1 MRPVQLTKVG
11 TGKTSWVRLD
21 RRAYTL
27 NTLIVT
33 RLVTGTATWN
43 LEMTENDPPSGTN
56 FIDPAINQVTAS
68 AWVVWEG
75 YVWAYLLLNV
85 TAGTGTVQL
94 TVLQG
99 GP

>member
-1 MRPVQLTKVG
+1 MRPVVLTQ
-11 TGKTSWVRLD
+11 TGIGSTSWVRLD
-21 RRAYTL
+21 RRASDL

-33 RLVTGTATWN
+33 RLTSGTATWN

-56 FIDPAINQVTAS
+56 FIDPTINQVTAS
-68 AWVVWEG
+68 AWVVWNS
-75 YVWAYLLLNV
+75 YVWAYLRLHV
-85 TAGTGTVQL
+85 TAGTGSVQL